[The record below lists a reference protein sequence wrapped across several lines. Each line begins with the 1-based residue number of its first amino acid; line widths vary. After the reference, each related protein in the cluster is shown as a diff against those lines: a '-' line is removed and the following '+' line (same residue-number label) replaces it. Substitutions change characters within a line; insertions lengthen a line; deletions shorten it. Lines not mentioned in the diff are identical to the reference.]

1 MCNVKIDC
9 SGLSL
14 FAALFFL
21 IGLASCVTNR
31 KYTLLQQND
40 LHARQLPLDTVVR
53 DYTQVGFKYKI
64 QPEDIL
70 SVRFE
75 SLTPKDFDFLG
86 QDQLTQGGNVNIAQ
100 GNALLI
106 GELVDTNGEIPFP
119 FIGKIKVAGLSVY
132 EAEAKIQKIVDP
144 YLEQPVVKVRLIN
157 FRVTILGEVNREGT
171 ISLTNNRVSVLEA
184 LGLAG
189 GMTDLAD
196 RSHIKLIRQKDGK
209 TEVQYINLL
218 QEDFLQSP
226 YLFLHQND
234 VLIVPALRQR
244 PFRKYFGP
252 NLSLVISTLSLLLLT
267 ANLILLNNSDNR

>member
-1 MCNVKIDC
+1 MKIDC

>member
-1 MCNVKIDC
+1 MKIDS

-14 FAALFFL
+14 FVALFFL
-21 IGLASCVTNR
+21 IGLASCVTNK
-31 KYTLLQQND
+31 KYTLLQRND

-75 SLTPKDFDFLG
+75 SLTPKDFDFLD
-86 QDQLTQGGNVNIAQ
+86 QDQLAQGGNVNIAQ

-209 TEVQYINLL
+209 AEVQYINLL